1 MLKKAD
7 RRHKIYS
14 RYQDGAQDGLISGH
28 RIWCDNYQGV
38 LRPIVPA
45 NMKRLVFNSLAPP
58 GICATRK
65 SRDTLP
71 LSFLDRIKT
80 TNVVIGYFHF
90 SVAKQM

>member
-1 MLKKAD
+1 MA
-7 RRHKIYS
+7 
-14 RYQDGAQDGLISGH
+14 AQDVLINGH
-28 RIWCDNYQGV
+28 RIWCDNSQGV
-38 LRPIVPA
+38 QRPIVPA
-45 NMKRLVFNSLAPP
+45 NMRRLVFNSVHSLAPP

-80 TNVVIGYFHF
+80 TNVVIGFKYFHF